1 MLNFGNKEF
10 RNLQEQV
17 LKNANDI
24 EEFKE
29 ASVILQEFGI
39 KIVGEVSTVD
49 ELPDATTYVGS
60 YGDAYIVGISSPFD
74 YYILTRPND
83 SIATNHWFNIGQFP
97 LAGPQGEKGEKG
109 DTGETGQSSR
119 WYYGA
124 STPFSIPNP
133 NKYDMCLDTST
144 GNVYMYNGSAWQL
157 LSNIIGPTGATGAQ
171 GPQGPQGPQGEKGET
186 GATGPAGAFD
196 IKGLV
201 ASASDLPEVALMD
214 KGDAYF
220 VGTTESSVIYAV
232 AGGDDPSTWQWVQ
245 TDIQGVNLEAITVS
259 VKPISPLY
267 YDLGSEAYLW
277 KNLYLGGTMSDG
289 TNSVTIANIATKDYV
304 ATQIGTVLEEDF

>member
-29 ASVILQEFGI
+29 ASAILQEFGI

-83 SIATNHWFNIGQFP
+83 STATNHWFNIGQFP

-109 DTGETGQSSR
+109 DTG
-119 WYYGA
+119 
-124 STPFSIPNP
+124 
-133 NKYDMCLDTST
+133 
-144 GNVYMYNGSAWQL
+144 
-157 LSNIIGPTGATGAQ
+157 
-171 GPQGPQGPQGEKGET
+171 
-186 GATGPAGAFD
+186 ATGPAGAFD

-201 ASASDLPEVALMD
+201 ASASELPEVTLMD

-232 AGGDDPSTWQWVQ
+232 AGGDDPSTWQWIQ
-245 TDIQGVNLEAITVS
+245 TDIQGVNLEAVTVS
-259 VKPISPLY
+259 IKPISPLY

-289 TNSVTIANIATKDYV
+289 TNSLTIANIATKDYV
-304 ATQIGTVLEEDF
+304 TTQIGTVLEEDF